1 MRFRV
6 SALQE
11 VIKVII
17 QQYIPA
23 NNTFIFNGITGMHI
37 TQEF

>member
-1 MRFRV
+1 MWCV
-6 SALQE
+6 IVVQE

-23 NNTFIFNGITGMHI
+23 NNTFILNGINGMHI